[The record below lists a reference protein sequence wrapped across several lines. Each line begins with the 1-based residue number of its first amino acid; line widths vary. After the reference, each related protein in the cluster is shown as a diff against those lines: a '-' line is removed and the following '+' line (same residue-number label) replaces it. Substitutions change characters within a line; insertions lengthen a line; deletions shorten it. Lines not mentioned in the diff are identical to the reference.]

1 MALNDRTPSQHNSM
15 LTRWIKHP
23 KSTNFDDVDDKERP
37 AKRQHVATTP
47 EPDVNGKAKSKG
59 STKTSPTKLKVSPT
73 KPKSRR
79 KVISDSDAEDDGGL
93 EAEIEAAVAPKTD
106 LESALPPVNT
116 DKEAIEEY
124 ESFKASQLSQTAGES
139 TEGAEERFGDR
150 KWVRG
155 KSSIYVDAFNLA
167 LDTVLDEESHLFD
180 EAETEVF
187 KQWRETEYEAQYL
200 YVRLFLRKT
209 ATWHRIKTLGY
220 HSDISD
226 LDAAISVLQRVRE
239 LPTSSA
245 KVEQYPGELEPP
257 AGTTL
262 ENTFTLADRS
272 EEEINTLEEASSL
285 LKLDELKALAK
296 DAKVQGQGKNKRDLL
311 KALRRTSG
319 KQVGLGYVGLKRSDT
334 DSSRRS
340 SASGM
345 TPAPEEEE
353 LPLEE
358 EDISLEANRDAH
370 FTRRIMNE
378 TGPCIRL
385 SLAPLKLFERV
396 HLVFYRSSEWT
407 EKSLTTIIL
416 AKIARRNFPEFI
428 VSRSANIFASR
439 SSLLEFEASLR
450 TQFRVDNV
458 LQFNG
463 RPTDQGFQ
471 EIIDTF
477 DEVYPRWK
485 ALLREEQ
492 QKEDSIYHSGEGAYL
507 RRLSPA
513 WVYTRI
519 VHKATAVLAR
529 RKEHKREHEIL
540 TELLDQR
547 LFHHSRRG
555 AWYQRK
561 TLLEEHYMYALSPT
575 EGRNEEAQKK
585 HWKRIGLQT
594 CEDGLEDNLVH
605 IIHHYDL
612 QKRVSKLE
620 KSLKVA
626 KRAQHD
632 FTHVRLMKPVDVTV
646 EGIQILREEPSLHR
660 RNSSPHPSSG
670 RRGAKTI
677 WIDPR
682 EGGEC
687 SVEDMCLSYYRE
699 HGWKGYHSEG
709 GIVRTLFGYLFFDV
723 LFTYV
728 PNVFQT
734 PYQTCPLDLHSDAFY
749 PSRLSEINRRL
760 NEISNGDAGAIIQ
773 RIYDAHHERR
783 TCVVG
788 LDWTFAIE
796 DLLEIAACFEGQ
808 ALATV
813 CKVMAQEYGQRG
825 GGVPDL
831 FLWKV
836 GEEGGG
842 TEKIDEDATDRE
854 GKGRGDVKFAEVKS
868 ENDRLSDTQRLWI
881 HVLSGAGVRVELT
894 GAVAKEVRVVR

>member
-1 MALNDRTPSQHNSM
+1 MALNDRTPSRHNSM

-23 KSTNFDDVDDKERP
+23 KSTNFDDVDDKEQP
-37 AKRQHVATTP
+37 AKRQRLATTP
-47 EPDVNGKAKSKG
+47 EPDVKGKSKNKG
-59 STKTSPTKLKVSPT
+59 SPKTSPFKAKASPA
-73 KPKSRR
+73 KPKFRR
-79 KVISDSDAEDDGGL
+79 KVILDSDADDDVKL
-93 EAEIEAAVAPKTD
+93 EAEIEAAVPPKTD

-124 ESFKASQLSQTAGES
+124 EAFKTSQNEVIKTEEGI
-139 TEGAEERFGDR
+139 EGAEERFGDR
-150 KWVRG
+150 KWARG

-180 EAETEVF
+180 EAEMEVF
-187 KQWRETEYEAQYL
+187 KQWRDTEYEAQYL

-209 ATWHRIKTLGY
+209 ATWHRVKNLGY

-226 LDAAISVLQRVRE
+226 LDAAIAILQQQRE
-239 LPTSSA
+239 LPSSSA
-245 KVEQYPGELEPP
+245 QVEQYPGELEPP
-257 AGTTL
+257 AGTSL
-262 ENTFTLADRS
+262 ETTFSFADRS
-272 EEEINTLEEASSL
+272 EDEINTLEEASSL

-296 DAKVQGQGKNKRDLL
+296 DAKVQGQGKNKKDLL

-334 DSSRRS
+334 ESSRRS

-345 TPAPEEEE
+345 TPVPEDEQD
-353 LPLEE
+353 PVE
-358 EDISLEANRDAH
+358 EDITLEANRDAH

-416 AKIARRNFPEFI
+416 AKIARRNFPSFI
-428 VSRSANIFASR
+428 VSRSSNIFASR

-450 TQFRVDNV
+450 TQFRVDNI

-463 RPTDQGFQ
+463 RPTDQGVQ
-471 EIIDTF
+471 EIINIF
-477 DEVYPRWK
+477 EEVYPRWK
-485 ALLREEQ
+485 FLLREEQ
-492 QKEDSIYHSGEGAYL
+492 KKEDSIYHSGEGAYL

-519 VHKATAVLAR
+519 VHKTTAVLAR
-529 RKEHKREHEIL
+529 QKEHKREHELL

-561 TLLEEHYMYALSPT
+561 TLLEEHYMFALSPT

-594 CEDGLEDNLVH
+594 CEDGLQDNMVH

-612 QKRVSKLE
+612 QKRVTKLE
-620 KSLKVA
+620 KSLKIA

-632 FTHVRLMKPVDVTV
+632 FTHVRLTKPVEVTV
-646 EGIQILREEPSLHR
+646 EGIQILREQPPLHR
-660 RNSSPHPSSG
+660 RNSSPHSSSG
-670 RRGAKTI
+670 KRGAKTI
-677 WIDPR
+677 WIDPV

-687 SVEDMCLSYYRE
+687 SVEEMCLSHYRTQ
-699 HGWKGYHSEG
+699 GWKGYHSEG
-709 GIVRTLFGYLFFDV
+709 GIVRTLFAYLFFDV

-734 PYQTCPLDLHSDAFY
+734 PYQTCPLDLHTDAFY
-749 PSRLSEINRRL
+749 PSRLSEINHRL
-760 NEISNGDAGAIIQ
+760 NEISNGDAGTIIQ
-773 RIYDAHHERR
+773 RIYTEHHERR

-788 LDWTFAIE
+788 LDWTYAIE

-836 GEEGGG
+836 GEEGLGG
-842 TEKIDEDATDRE
+842 E
-854 GKGRGDVKFAEVKS
+854 VKFAEVKS

-881 HVLSGAGVRVELT
+881 HVLSGAGVSVELT
-894 GAVAKEVRVVR
+894 GAVAKEVRVSS